1 MATGK
6 KEVKETKKVEEKK
19 VEEAKENLSI
29 ASVYQ
34 KLGKEGAKSRK
45 DLAEKIVAYLKNKG
59 ITQNSKG
66 KTIRLD
72 RVQQQIS
79 AMTRDIGNKRG
90 EKTGSWWSKL
100 TVEESDKEYKLVAKT
115 GVPQ

>member
-1 MATGK
+1 MA
-6 KEVKETKKVEEKK
+6 KEKETKKVEEKK
-19 VEEAKENLSI
+19 VDKVEEVKENLSI

-34 KLGKEGAKSRK
+34 KLGKIGAKTRK

-66 KTIRLD
+66 KPIRLD